1 MTKKLSKK
9 TYIIIAVVVAVLV
22 LGLLCCKCCG
32 SRIGYVDTQ
41 AIVVRSE
48 AFRNLQM
55 EQQFKSAELEKWL
68 TDSNK
73 ELKKATSEANRKEL
87 LAKLQAE
94 LAQKQLALQSEFAA
108 KATQAEEELLALIKK
123 VASKK
128 CLKVVLAKA
137 TVVTGGV
144 DITEDVLAL
153 MGNDD
158 KDTENKAE
166 EEPATEDEPA
176 ENAEEAPT
184 EAPAET
190 EE

>member
-9 TYIIIAVVVAVLV
+9 TYMIIAAVVVVLV

-32 SRIGYVDTQ
+32 SRVGYVDTQ
-41 AIVVRSE
+41 AIVARS
-48 AFRNLQM
+48 ATFRELQM
-55 EQQFKSAELEKWL
+55 EQQLKSAELERWL
-68 TDSNK
+68 ADSNK
-73 ELKKATSEANRKEL
+73 ELKKATSEVKRKEL
-87 LAKLQAE
+87 LAKLQSE
-94 LAQKQLALQSEFAA
+94 LAQKQMTMQTEFAA
-108 KATQAEEELLALIKK
+108 KATQAEDELLTLIKK

-153 MGNDD
+153 MGNDENEENAD
-158 KDTENKAE
+158 KKVE
-166 EEPATEDEPA
+166 EEPVEQEPA
-176 ENAEEAPT
+176 EVVEEVAV
-184 EAPAET
+184 EV